1 MLRILSRAISAAPST
16 TSEEATRKF
25 WNSMSEFYTKHHLQ
39 ISNKNYQAMAPFLSL
54 STASSLLDA
63 GCGIGNGYPIFA
75 KHAGK
80 ALKVSMIDISD
91 ENVSKAKAIY
101 GDKADIRRSNA
112 ESLPFKPNQFDAYVA
127 NGLLEIAD
135 NPDWVI
141 AEAFRTLKSGG
152 HAAFSLYGRMG
163 ICNVLRI
170 YKRIANSLR
179 LERGTF
185 SAKFE
190 LSEPEKVKAMV
201 KNAGFGQC
209 LSFYEQY
216 HYPQLTV
223 DELISIFLDNPLLQE
238 EAKTLGKTKQL
249 ESVIREEL
257 FNIIEVKEEP
267 LIFESLVIVAAK
279 P

>member
-1 MLRILSRAISAAPST
+1 
-16 TSEEATRKF
+16 
-25 WNSMSEFYTKHHLQ
+25 
-39 ISNKNYQAMAPFLSL
+39 
-54 STASSLLDA
+54 
-63 GCGIGNGYPIFA
+63 
-75 KHAGK
+75 
-80 ALKVSMIDISD
+80 
-91 ENVSKAKAIY
+91 
-101 GDKADIRRSNA
+101 
-112 ESLPFKPNQFDAYVA
+112 
-127 NGLLEIAD
+127 
-135 NPDWVI
+135 
-141 AEAFRTLKSGG
+141 
-152 HAAFSLYGRMG
+152 MG

-170 YKRIANSLR
+170 YKKIANSLR

-190 LSEPEKVKAMV
+190 LSEPERVKAMV

-223 DELISIFLDNPLLQE
+223 DELLSTFLDNPLLQE

>member
-1 MLRILSRAISAAPST
+1 MLRIFSRAIASVPST
-16 TSEEATRKF
+16 AAEETSRKF
-25 WNSMSEFYTKHHLQ
+25 WNSMSGFYTKHHLE
-39 ISNKNYQAMAPFLSL
+39 ISNKNYHAMVPFLSL
-54 STASSLLDA
+54 NTASSILDA
-63 GCGIGNGYPIFA
+63 GCGVGNGYPIFLKA
-75 KHAGK
+75 AGK
-80 ALKVSMIDISD
+80 SIKVSMIDISD
-91 ENVSKAKAIY
+91 ENVSKIKASHE
-101 GDKADIRRSNA
+101 DKVDVRRGNA
-112 ESLPFKPNQFDAYVA
+112 ESLPYKANQFDAYVA

-135 NPDWVI
+135 NPDWII

-170 YKRIANSLR
+170 YKRIANTLR

-190 LSEPEKVKAMV
+190 LSEPEKVKAML

-223 DELISIFLDNPLLQE
+223 DELVSTFSDNPILKE
-238 EAKTLGKTKQL
+238 EAKSFGKTNQL
-249 ESVIREEL
+249 DQVIREEL
-257 FNIIEVKEEP
+257 SNIIEVKEEP
-267 LIFESLVIVAAK
+267 LVFESLIIVANK